1 MALRHSNAEHGAS
14 ASKNLAGLST
24 VNWAL
29 LDQAMISGANFVLG
43 LLLVRY
49 IGLTSFGEYVLVWM
63 IVQFCMSIQNALIIS
78 PMYSIAAQIEPHN
91 RAKYYSVTIALQL
104 LLAGTLAILPVLYV
118 AFVPIRFLPIWLSTQ
133 TAFLLSLCIFVFQIQ
148 DYCRRQFCSTG
159 QYRLAFF
166 VDLLAYGIQLL
177 FIVVVIRIL
186 PLLSSVLIVFFIS
199 MTISSI
205 IAITYLGYQSPSF
218 SEVVQGGRRHWTSA
232 KWLLGSA
239 CLQWVTGNYFLVTAG
254 AVMGPAV
261 VGAIRAAQNLVGLSH
276 ILFQAFENIVPKE
289 ASRKYYQS
297 GKSAL
302 NRYMGSSGA
311 VVICGTASIAVLA
324 SWYADILLVLIY
336 KTADPISLSA
346 MYWFVA
352 IYVLIAAQLPL
363 RAGLRA
369 IEKTKFIFIAYV
381 ATAVFSLVSAR
392 FFVIEHSVSGIM
404 LGILIVEAMMLLIF
418 FCGVVCGPFPA
429 LFQLRAASRHPRG
442 DDV

>member
-1 MALRHSNAEHGAS
+1 MALMNSNAEHGAS
-14 ASKNLAGLST
+14 AAKKLSRFST

-49 IGLTSFGEYVLVWM
+49 IGLASFGEYVLVWM

-78 PMYSIAAQIEPHN
+78 PMFSIAPQVERHD
-91 RAKYYSVTIALQL
+91 RAKYYSVTMALQI
-104 LLAGTLAILPVLYV
+104 LLAGALAILPVLYI
-118 AFVPIRFLPIWLSTQ
+118 AFVPTRFLPIWLSTQ
-133 TAFLLSLCIFVFQIQ
+133 TALLLSVCIFVFQIQ

-177 FIVVVIRIL
+177 LIVVVIRIL
-186 PLLSSVLIVFFIS
+186 PLLSSVLIAFIIS
-199 MTISSI
+199 MAISSI
-205 IAITYLGYQSPSF
+205 IAIRYLDYQRPSF
-218 SEVVQGGRRHWTSA
+218 SEVIQGGSRHWISA

-254 AVMGPAV
+254 AVMGPVV

-289 ASRKYYQS
+289 ASRKYHQL

-302 NRYMGSSGA
+302 NRYMGSSGVA
-311 VVICGTASIAVLA
+311 VIAGTASIAALA
-324 SWYADILLVLIY
+324 SWHADILLGLIY
-336 KTADPISLSA
+336 KTADPIALSA
-346 MYWFVA
+346 MYWFVP

-392 FFVIEHSVSGIM
+392 FFVVEHSVSGIM
-404 LGILIVEAMMLLIF
+404 LGILIVEAIMLLIF
-418 FCGVVCGPFPA
+418 FCGVVCGPFST
-429 LFQLRAASRHPRG
+429 LFHKRAASRHPEG
-442 DDV
+442 DDL